1 MPPEPALVRPE
12 LVVVV
17 AAVDTTGKEDLA
29 WAAGMAAAAAAG
41 DGLELARAARALLA
55 RSIQCALHTDA
66 TRCGG
71 PTRRATRIAT
81 SRIDLLPGS
90 LEVIMRVHKAFMIS

>member
-1 MPPEPALVRPE
+1 MRPE

-29 WAAGMAAAAAAG
+29 WAAGMAAAAAAAG

-66 TRCGG
+66 T
-71 PTRRATRIAT
+71 
-81 SRIDLLPGS
+81 S
-90 LEVIMRVHKAFMIS
+90 

>member
-12 LVVVV
+12 LVVVA

-29 WAAGMAAAAAAG
+29 WAAGMAAAAAG

-66 TRCGG
+66 T
-71 PTRRATRIAT
+71 
-81 SRIDLLPGS
+81 S
-90 LEVIMRVHKAFMIS
+90 

>member
-1 MPPEPALVRPE
+1 MPPEPALARPE
-12 LVVVV
+12 LVVVA

-29 WAAGMAAAAAAG
+29 WAAGMAAAAAAAG

-66 TRCGG
+66 T
-71 PTRRATRIAT
+71 
-81 SRIDLLPGS
+81 S
-90 LEVIMRVHKAFMIS
+90 